1 MITPAI
7 LDEIAERRTKGHRVP
22 EWQIDAMVT
31 MLRSHPAIA
40 VGLLGPSE
48 AKPAVS
54 SCSFPSCHCVQACA
68 AYVRARG

>member
-22 EWQIDAMVT
+22 GWQIDAMVT

-40 VGLLGPSE
+40 VGLLGSPVVT
-48 AKPAVS
+48 PATAN
-54 SCSFPSCHCVQACA
+54 CGFPDCRCDKACA
-68 AYVRARG
+68 EYVRARQ